1 MRMISWSFGI
11 GILAACLVVTGC
23 GCNPIV
29 LPVAVP
35 NVVSMTEGAAGT
47 TIVGAGLVVGTVTK
61 QCSNRAVGTVIS
73 QTPPAGTLVAL
84 SSAVNLVISSGPCE
98 NPVPNVV
105 GETSGTAGTTLTGAG
120 FTTGVVTHQCSDTV
134 AEGLVISQDPA
145 AGTLAA
151 PGTAVDLVIS
161 TGPCTVPV
169 PNVVGQLLTGA
180 GTTLT
185 GGGLTTG
192 TVTYQ
197 CDDTIKAG
205 VVISET
211 PPAGTQ
217 VVSGSPVN
225 LVVSTGLCPTVPNVV
240 GETQTAAGT
249 TITGVT
255 FIVGT
260 VTQQCSDTVAVGL
273 AISQSPLSGM
283 HAAPGS
289 AVDFVLST
297 GPCPVTVP
305 NVVGLTQT
313 AAGTTITGSNLTVG
327 TVTQQCSNTVAAG
340 LVISESPPAGAQVTP
355 GSAVALVVSTGTCL
369 VAVPNVVGQTQ
380 TAAGTTLGSTG
391 LGTGTVTQQCS
402 NTVAAGL
409 VISETPPAG
418 TLVAPGTPGTP
429 GALVAL
435 VVSTGP
441 CDVTVPGVEGQ
452 TQINADMMLT
462 TAGLVTGTI
471 TQQCSDT
478 FLAGRVISQAPAV
491 GTQTPFGSA
500 VALVISTGPCDV
512 TVPDVAGQ
520 TQNDAGSILTGAGL
534 TTGTVTQQCS
544 NTVAAGL
551 VVSQAPSAGDQAPF
565 GSAVDLVISTG
576 PCTATVPDVVG
587 ETEPGAG
594 TVLTGA
600 GLTAGNTT
608 EECSD
613 TVAVGLVI
621 SQTPLAAAQAPFGS
635 AVDFVISTGPCN
647 AVITLPGDV
656 SLETVW
662 VPGGLFAMGSP
673 DAEPGSN
680 SYEKPQHPVT
690 LGGFWM
696 GKYEVT
702 KRQWQAVMGVVP
714 SPPWTGQSSVL
725 ADLDSPAVF
734 VSWAGAQSF
743 VSALNSYTGQTFRL
757 PTEAEWE
764 YACRAGTLTR
774 FYWGDDLSSV
784 LIDGFAWWNG
794 NAFSAGQR
802 YAHVVGGKTANSF
815 GLFDMNGNA
824 WEWAQ
829 DWYHDGY
836 TGAPSDGSAWESPAG
851 TTRVIRSGSWSYYA
865 GNCRSATRFGMD
877 PSFADA
883 GMGFRIAK

>member
-1 MRMISWSFGI
+1 MAMRNLLWSFGF
-11 GILAACLVVTGC
+11 GLLAMCLGLGC
-23 GCNPIV
+23 GCNPII

-35 NVVSMTEGAAGT
+35 GVVGQAQGAATTAIGGT
-47 TIVGAGLVVGTVTK
+47 GLVTGTVTK
-61 QCSNRAVGTVIS
+61 QCSPRAAGTVIS

-84 SSAVNLVISSGPCE
+84 STAVNLVVSSGPCE

-105 GETSGTAGTTLTGAG
+105 GETSGAAGATLTGAG
-120 FTTGVVTHQCSDTV
+120 FTTGVVTHQCSNTV
-134 AEGLVISQDPA
+134 AEGLVISQNPP

-169 PNVVGQLLTGA
+169 PNVVGQTLINA
-180 GTTLT
+180 DTTLT
-185 GGGLTTG
+185 GGGVNTG

-205 VVISET
+205 LVISED

-217 VVSGSPVN
+217 VVSGSAVN
-225 LVVSTGLCPTVPNVV
+225 LVVSTGLCPVVPDVV
-240 GETQTAAGT
+240 GQTQTVAGT
-249 TITGVT
+249 TITGVNI
-255 FIVGT
+255 IVGN
-260 VTQQCSDTVAVGL
+260 VTQQCSGTVASGL
-273 AISQSPLSGM
+273 VIRQNPLPGT

-305 NVVGLTQT
+305 EVVGLTQT
-313 AAGTTITGSNLTVG
+313 AAGTTITGTNLTVG

-380 TAAGTTLGSTG
+380 TAAGTTLGGTG
-391 LGTGTVTQQCS
+391 LGTGAVTQQCS
-402 NTVAAGL
+402 DTVAAGL

-429 GALVAL
+429 GTLVAL

-441 CDVTVPGVEGQ
+441 CPVAVPNVV
-452 TQINADMMLT
+452 
-462 TAGLVTGTI
+462 GL
-471 TQQCSDT
+471 
-478 FLAGRVISQAPAV
+478 
-491 GTQTPFGSA
+491 TQTAAGTA
-500 VALVISTGPCDV
+500 ITDTEL
-512 TVPDVAGQ
+512 TV
-520 TQNDAGSILTGAGL
+520 
-534 TTGTVTQQCS
+534 GTVTQQCS
-544 NTVAAGL
+544 NNVAAGL
-551 VVSQAPSAGDQAPF
+551 TISQTPPAGDQAPF
-565 GSAVDLVISTG
+565 GSAVALVMSTG
-576 PCTATVPDVVG
+576 TCNVTVPDVVG
-587 ETEPGAG
+587 ETESGAG
-594 TVLTGA
+594 TVLADA
-600 GLTAGNTT
+600 GLTTGNTT

-613 TVAVGLVI
+613 TVEAGSVI
-621 SQTPLAAAQAPFGS
+621 SQTPLAGGQTPFGS
-635 AVDFVISTGPCN
+635 TVALVISTGPCTV
-647 AVITLPGDV
+647 VITLPGDV
-656 SLETVW
+656 PLEIVW
-662 VPGGLFAMGSP
+662 VPGGSFAMGSP
-673 DAEPGSN
+673 NAEQESN

-702 KRQWQAVMGVVP
+702 KRQWQAVIGAMAA
-714 SPPWTGQSSVL
+714 PPWTGQSSVL

-734 VSWAGAQSF
+734 VSWTGAQSF
-743 VSALNSYTGQTFRL
+743 VSALNSYTSQTFRL
-757 PTEAEWE
+757 PSEAEWE
-764 YACRAGTLTR
+764 YACRAGTSTR
-774 FYWGDDLSSV
+774 FYWGDDLSAV
-784 LIDGFAWWNG
+784 LISDFAWWNG

-815 GLFDMNGNA
+815 GLFDMTGNA

-836 TGAPSDGSAWESPAG
+836 TGAPSDGSAWENPVG
-851 TTRVIRSGSWSYYA
+851 TTRAIRSGSWSYVA

-883 GMGFRIAK
+883 GTGLRIAK